1 MPQHLTWP
9 NFSGS
14 IIRPGEDRVHRV
26 STEPL
31 IEIYADQ
38 SGRRLR
44 LEIQRLSD
52 DPVDSSFC
60 RLLTLGVS
68 ESLRDGRPMLA
79 VTCGKADRF
88 REAYLFFTAVID
100 LVLEEGEDAARALY
114 LELEALESL
123 LDAGGI
129 LSVEKQIGLV
139 GELMVLE
146 QFLTAGGRA
155 MMAAWTGP
163 LKEAHDF
170 RLAGREFEVKTTL
183 GRRRIH
189 TINGITQAVPSS
201 GNSLCFISI
210 LLAVAGADEGLSLPS
225 LILRLEAMLAGDHG
239 ALSGLGSAL
248 ESVGY
253 RAADADAYSSVWKL
267 RSPMMLVT
275 VDGAFPS
282 LSPTNLIPAM
292 GATYGRLED
301 ISYKV
306 SLDNAGILLEEGL
319 SAHIETILLNNN

>member
-88 REAYLFFTAVID
+88 REAYLLFTAVID

-123 LDAGGI
+123 LDAGGGF
-129 LSVEKQIGLV
+129 SPW
-139 GELMVLE
+139 
-146 QFLTAGGRA
+146 RSRS
-155 MMAAWTGP
+155 
-163 LKEAHDF
+163 DS
-170 RLAGREFEVKTTL
+170 LA
-183 GRRRIH
+183 
-189 TINGITQAVPSS
+189 S
-201 GNSLCFISI
+201 
-210 LLAVAGADEGLSLPS
+210 
-225 LILRLEAMLAGDHG
+225 
-239 ALSGLGSAL
+239 
-248 ESVGY
+248 
-253 RAADADAYSSVWKL
+253 
-267 RSPMMLVT
+267 
-275 VDGAFPS
+275 
-282 LSPTNLIPAM
+282 
-292 GATYGRLED
+292 
-301 ISYKV
+301 
-306 SLDNAGILLEEGL
+306 
-319 SAHIETILLNNN
+319 